1 MHMSFKKVVKVI
13 AQQTIGRLPRPSS
26 RLTGTLAIDD
36 GKRVRDVRFRPW
48 ADYHDGSFVQWLFR
62 IRPVF
67 RSIFVSGVEGAPQP
81 VAKQFAQQWAEYCG
95 CRYGLLLGHGTDAL
109 RIALAAALDH
119 DGLDYGGEVVIP
131 NLSFIATATAALDR
145 RFGLV
150 LVDVEPDTL
159 LLDPQRVEEAII
171 PGKTRA
177 IMPVHLFGQP
187 ANMTVLRAI
196 ARRHGLKLIEDAAQ
210 AHGSAWETGPSGSLG
225 DAAGFSFQSHKNLTC
240 GEGGALTTND
250 EQLFER
256 AYSLHNVGRSLE
268 RNERWEHVTLGWNC
282 RITEYQAALL
292 MERFRRFE
300 REQERRHRNYFKLQ
314 EMLRET
320 SCVEPLATHP
330 GVRKHGVHMFVMRY
344 KLENCGGLP
353 LDDFLRRCGAEGAPV
368 YRGYK
373 CTIAHQFAIEQL
385 MERRPEYFRLM
396 PTPVADQATR
406 ELIYIPQNVFLG
418 TDDDMSDIAA
428 AIRKVQ
434 KHSVGR
440 IEKAKPSMKDFA
452 ERGSGENEPDRQ
464 RAESVMRS
472 TSQL

>member
-1 MHMSFKKVVKVI
+1 MSLKRVVKVI
-13 AQQTIGRLPRPSS
+13 AQQTIGRLPRSSS
-26 RLTGTLAIDD
+26 RLTEPLAGDG
-36 GKRVRDVRFRPW
+36 GKRVRDVRLRPW
-48 ADYHDGSFVQWLFR
+48 ADCHDGSFVQWLFR
-62 IRPVF
+62 MRPAF

-81 VAKQFAQQWAEYCG
+81 LAKQFAQQWAEYCG

-109 RIALAAALDH
+109 RIALASALDH
-119 DGLDYGGEVVIP
+119 DGLDYGGEVIIP

-171 PGKTRA
+171 LGKTRA
-177 IMPVHLFGQP
+177 IMPVHLFAQP
-187 ANMTVLRAI
+187 ANMTTLRDI

-268 RNERWEHVTLGWNC
+268 RNDRWEHVTLGWNC

-292 MERFRRFE
+292 VERFRRFE

-353 LDDFLRRCGAEGAPV
+353 LDDFLRRCSAEGAPI

-373 CTIAHQFAIEQL
+373 CTIARQLAIEQL
-385 MERRPEYFRLM
+385 IEKRPEYFRLM

-418 TDDDMSDIAA
+418 TDHDMSDIAA

-434 KHSVGR
+434 QHYAARTVATRSSTKV
-440 IEKAKPSMKDFA
+440 FL
-452 ERGSGENEPDRQ
+452 ERTSRENDRSDQ
-464 RAESVMRS
+464 PPESRERR
-472 TSQL
+472 TSQV

>member
-1 MHMSFKKVVKVI
+1 MKTSVKKVVKAI
-13 AQQTIGRLPRPSS
+13 ARQTIGRLPASSS
-26 RLTGTLAIDD
+26 RLTGQLAKDG
-36 GKRVRDVRFRPW
+36 GKRVRDIRLRPW
-48 ADYHDGSFVQWLFR
+48 ADYNDGNFVQWLFR
-62 IRPVF
+62 MRPAF
-67 RSIFVSGVEGAPQP
+67 RSIFISGVEGAPQP
-81 VAKQFAQQWAEYCG
+81 LAKQFALQWAEYCG

-119 DGLDYGGEVVIP
+119 DGLDYGGEVIIP

-159 LLDPQRVEEAII
+159 LLDPRRVEEAII

-187 ANMTVLRAI
+187 ANMAALREI
-196 ARRHGLKLIEDAAQ
+196 ARRHNLKIIEDAAQ
-210 AHGSAWETGPSGSLG
+210 AHGSALDIGPSGSLG

-250 EQLFER
+250 EELFER
-256 AYSLHNVGRSLE
+256 AYSLHNVGRSRE
-268 RNERWEHVTLGWNC
+268 RTERWEHVRLGWNC
-282 RITEYQAALL
+282 RITEYQAAVLT
-292 MERFRRFE
+292 ERFRRFE
-300 REQERRHRNYFKLQ
+300 RQQETRRRNCFKLQ
-314 EMLRET
+314 ELLRDI

-344 KLENCGGLP
+344 KLENCGGLA
-353 LDDFLRRCGAEGAPV
+353 LEDFLHVCGTEGAPI

-373 CTIAHQFAIEQL
+373 FTIARQRAIEEL
-385 MERRPEYFRLM
+385 MERRPSYFRLM
-396 PTPVADQATR
+396 PTPVAEGATK

-418 TDDDMSDIAA
+418 NDTDMSDIAA

-434 KHSVGR
+434 QHYATRAVATRPST
-440 IEKAKPSMKDFA
+440 KAFSEFANGEDSRSGERTELA
-452 ERGSGENEPDRQ
+452 ER
-464 RAESVMRS
+464 
-472 TSQL
+472 

>member
-1 MHMSFKKVVKVI
+1 MQTSVKKVVKVI
-13 AQQTIGRLPRPSS
+13 ARQTIGRLPQPSS
-26 RLTGTLAIDD
+26 RLSGTLAIEG
-36 GKRVRDVRFRPW
+36 GKRVRDVRLRPW
-48 ADYHDGSFVQWLFR
+48 ADYHDGSLVQWLFR
-62 IRPVF
+62 MRPIL

-81 VAKQFAQQWAEYCG
+81 LAKQFAQQWAEYCG
-95 CRYGLLLGHGTDAL
+95 CRHGLLLGHGTDAL

-119 DGLDYGGEVVIP
+119 DGLDYGGEVIIP

-145 RFGLV
+145 RLGLA

-159 LLDPQRVEEAII
+159 LLDPRRVEEAII

-187 ANMTVLRAI
+187 ANMTTLRDI

-268 RNERWEHVTLGWNC
+268 RNDRWEHVTLGWNC

-292 MERFRRFE
+292 VERFRRFE

-353 LDDFLRRCGAEGAPV
+353 LDDFLRRCGAEGAPI

-373 CTIAHQFAIEQL
+373 CTIARQLAIEQL
-385 MERRPEYFRLM
+385 IEKRPEYFRLM

-418 TDDDMSDIAA
+418 TDHDMSDIAA

-434 KHSVGR
+434 QHYAARTVATRSSTKV
-440 IEKAKPSMKDFA
+440 FL
-452 ERGSGENEPDRQ
+452 ERTSRENDRSDQ
-464 RAESVMRS
+464 PPESRERR
-472 TSQL
+472 TSQV

>member
-1 MHMSFKKVVKVI
+1 MQTLFKKIAKVV
-13 AQQTIGRLPRPSS
+13 AQQTIGRLPPPSS
-26 RLTGTLAIDD
+26 RLTGPLANHG
-36 GKRVRDVRFRPW
+36 GKRVRDVRLRPW
-48 ADYHDGSFVQWLFR
+48 ADYHGWSFIHWLFR
-62 IRPVF
+62 MRPAF
-67 RSIFVSGVEGAPQP
+67 RRIFVSGVEGAPQP
-81 VAKQFAQQWAEYCG
+81 LAKQFAQQWAEHCG
-95 CRYGLLLGHGTDAL
+95 CRYGLLLPHGTDAL

-119 DGLDYGGEVVIP
+119 DGLDYGGEVIVP

-150 LVDVEPDTL
+150 FVDVEADTL
-159 LLDPQRVEEAII
+159 LIDPQRVEEAII

-187 ANMTVLRAI
+187 ANMTALRDI
-196 ARRHGLKLIEDAAQ
+196 ARRQGLKLIEDAAQ

-250 EQLFER
+250 ELVFDR
-256 AYSLHNVGRSLE
+256 AYSLHNVGRSRE

-292 MERFRRFE
+292 IERFRRFE
-300 REQERRHRNYFKLQ
+300 RQQETRRRNYFKLQ
-314 EMLRET
+314 EMLEEIT
-320 SCVEPLATHP
+320 CVEPLAIHP

-353 LDDFLRRCGAEGAPV
+353 LEDFLQVCGAEGAPI
-368 YRGYK
+368 YRGYER
-373 CTIAHQFAIEQL
+373 TITGQLAIEKL
-385 MERRPEYFRLM
+385 MESRPSYFRLM
-396 PTPVADQATR
+396 PTPIAEEATK

-418 TDDDMSDIAA
+418 TERDMSDIAA

-434 KHSVGR
+434 QHYATRTVGTR
-440 IEKAKPSMKDFA
+440 PSTKVFLERPNGEKDRSD
-452 ERGSGENEPDRQ
+452 EP
-464 RAESVMRS
+464 AESRERA
-472 TSQL
+472 SQV